1 VLFEAILSLRATSSE
16 KAVLG
21 MLCGWTVL
29 FAACAGLLTNAKRDQ
44 IFAATAAYAA
54 VLVVFVGENLGTPST
69 LSGSA
74 RNGTCVCQI
83 T

>member
-1 VLFEAILSLRATSSE
+1 MSLRATRSE

-29 FAACAGLLTNAKRDQ
+29 FAACVGLLTNAKRDQ
-44 IFAATAAYAA
+44 IFGATAAYAA
-54 VLVVFVGENLGTPST
+54 VLVVFVSGNLGTPST
-69 LSGSA
+69 TSSNA
-74 RNGTCVCQI
+74 VNGTCVCQI